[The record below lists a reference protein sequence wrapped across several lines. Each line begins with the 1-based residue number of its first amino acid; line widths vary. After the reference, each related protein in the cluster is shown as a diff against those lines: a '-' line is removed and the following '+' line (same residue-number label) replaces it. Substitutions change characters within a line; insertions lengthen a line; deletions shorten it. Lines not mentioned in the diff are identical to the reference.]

1 LYFAMLWAP
10 MLMLLAYPLIY
21 PATMLAWFAL
31 LFVVPATMIVRKP
44 EGPKD
49 LILALKITSLASLS
63 FALAFGFGLAP
74 ISFDS

>member
-1 LYFAMLWAP
+1 
-10 MLMLLAYPLIY
+10 
-21 PATMLAWFAL
+21 
-31 LFVVPATMIVRKP
+31 MIVRKP